1 MLQRL
6 ALLLLWASTWLGTAQ
21 AASFDPR
28 LEWRTLET
36 PHFNI
41 TFHQGEAALAEE
53 VAGIAE
59 AVFEKM
65 SAEFDYTLKR
75 PTELVLIDP
84 TDLANGYATPLP
96 VNTIVI
102 YVTAPNES
110 SVLSKYED
118 WNDAILTHE
127 FTHTIHLDTIEG
139 LPKLLR
145 LALGRVV
152 NVHRVSPGWMIEGLA
167 TLQETRH
174 TTGGRGRSNM
184 ADMIKRMAVLE
195 DEFPPLGNMDG
206 FQADPPSG
214 NLRYLFGQDF
224 QQYIA
229 DRVGE
234 KVWTKWLH
242 AYGGGIPYWLPSKRV
257 FGERLVPLYKDWRTY
272 TQAKYR
278 EQAEAI
284 RAQGET
290 STHCGA

>member
-102 YVTAPNES
+102 YVRRPTRAPCCQS
-110 SVLSKYED
+110 
-118 WNDAILTHE
+118 
-127 FTHTIHLDTIEG
+127 
-139 LPKLLR
+139 
-145 LALGRVV
+145 
-152 NVHRVSPGWMIEGLA
+152 
-167 TLQETRH
+167 TRTG
-174 TTGGRGRSNM
+174 TT
-184 ADMIKRMAVLE
+184 
-195 DEFPPLGNMDG
+195 
-206 FQADPPSG
+206 PS
-214 NLRYLFGQDF
+214 
-224 QQYIA
+224 
-229 DRVGE
+229 
-234 KVWTKWLH
+234 
-242 AYGGGIPYWLPSKRV
+242 
-257 FGERLVPLYKDWRTY
+257 
-272 TQAKYR
+272 
-278 EQAEAI
+278 
-284 RAQGET
+284 
-290 STHCGA
+290 

>member
-1 MLQRL
+1 
-6 ALLLLWASTWLGTAQ
+6 
-21 AASFDPR
+21 
-28 LEWRTLET
+28 
-36 PHFNI
+36 
-41 TFHQGEAALAEE
+41 
-53 VAGIAE
+53 
-59 AVFEKM
+59 
-65 SAEFDYTLKR
+65 
-75 PTELVLIDP
+75 
-84 TDLANGYATPLP
+84 
-96 VNTIVI
+96 
-102 YVTAPNES
+102 
-110 SVLSKYED
+110 
-118 WNDAILTHE
+118 
-127 FTHTIHLDTIEG
+127 
-139 LPKLLR
+139 
-145 LALGRVV
+145 
-152 NVHRVSPGWMIEGLA
+152 
-167 TLQETRH
+167 
-174 TTGGRGRSNM
+174 M

-290 STHCGA
+290 

>member
-1 MLQRL
+1 
-6 ALLLLWASTWLGTAQ
+6 
-21 AASFDPR
+21 
-28 LEWRTLET
+28 
-36 PHFNI
+36 
-41 TFHQGEAALAEE
+41 
-53 VAGIAE
+53 
-59 AVFEKM
+59 
-65 SAEFDYTLKR
+65 
-75 PTELVLIDP
+75 
-84 TDLANGYATPLP
+84 
-96 VNTIVI
+96 
-102 YVTAPNES
+102 
-110 SVLSKYED
+110 
-118 WNDAILTHE
+118 
-127 FTHTIHLDTIEG
+127 
-139 LPKLLR
+139 
-145 LALGRVV
+145 
-152 NVHRVSPGWMIEGLA
+152 MIEGLA

-272 TQAKYR
+272 TRPSTASKPRSSGLRERPQRTESQTAKPPVWGRLGPPTGNSSSTRVPTQWTDQPSGFVR
-278 EQAEAI
+278 E
-284 RAQGET
+284 RRLSGP
-290 STHCGA
+290 